1 MTIDG
6 ANAGG
11 PYLHGDDISQR
22 AFVCSKDEDAIT
34 RAKQLVDGHPVKLW
48 SGQRFILR
56 IERKSE

>member
-6 ANAGG
+6 ANAGV